1 MYVYPRTLLAPP
13 GGHRRR
19 PAIASKF
26 PKTGFEPR
34 WQGPSE
40 RPQGIWDL
48 ANKNTGNFLPCSPRP
63 LKFWK
68 QRAKMWEREKSPEK
82 GKGRSWLRGLAARTV
97 RPEPLGPNRSSSAE
111 RPRELNLF
119 FPFSPSKRFPLSPS
133 PRALRAPRAGHVRHA
148 TTRTRVCHSAHHVA
162 ANQLANRV

>member
-1 MYVYPRTLLAPP
+1 MTFVCIPRTLLAPP

-48 ANKNTGNFLPCSPRP
+48 ANKNTATKDCL
-63 LKFWK
+63 
-68 QRAKMWEREKSPEK
+68 E
-82 GKGRSWLRGLAARTV
+82 
-97 RPEPLGPNRSSSAE
+97 
-111 RPRELNLF
+111 
-119 FPFSPSKRFPLSPS
+119 
-133 PRALRAPRAGHVRHA
+133 APKV
-148 TTRTRVCHSAHHVA
+148 
-162 ANQLANRV
+162 Q